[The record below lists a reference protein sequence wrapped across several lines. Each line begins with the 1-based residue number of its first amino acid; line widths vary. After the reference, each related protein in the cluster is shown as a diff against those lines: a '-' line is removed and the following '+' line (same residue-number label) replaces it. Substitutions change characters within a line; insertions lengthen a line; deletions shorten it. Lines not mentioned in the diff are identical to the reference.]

1 MKATIDGTYMEKVR
15 RSFMP
20 ELISMNAVM
29 AAMSPIMIYLM
40 MGRDMRA
47 MSPTEPLFWAI
58 MSVGVTAGFGLAY
71 PFNVWLVAQGMKH
84 GLMTARPEGSKFDL
98 KPASATAAGHEG
110 GAGHGQHAGHGSGHG
125 QQQSHHG
132 DGSHGMQAKAT
143 TPQLAALAGVTGLM
157 LVAGIAAPASSV
169 NMRLSAREVGGLM
182 MPPGMIMVHDT
193 SAEAMRDMAAVL
205 PREVAFHAAKDARG
219 DRPLVPVRVD
229 PDETKVFQITASVTQ
244 WNILGNIAVNAYAY
258 NGQIPGPRL
267 ALTQGDKIRIEFHN
281 ELPEPSTMHWHGL
294 IVPNE
299 IDGLSN
305 ITSPPV
311 PPGAA
316 TPMPSPSSN
325 REHTSITATTTR
337 TGSRGLGCTARSP
350 LPQPM
355 PRRR

>member
-1 MKATIDGTYMEKVR
+1 
-15 RSFMP
+15 
-20 ELISMNAVM
+20 
-29 AAMSPIMIYLM
+29 
-40 MGRDMRA
+40 
-47 MSPTEPLFWAI
+47 
-58 MSVGVTAGFGLAY
+58 
-71 PFNVWLVAQGMKH
+71 
-84 GLMTARPEGSKFDL
+84 
-98 KPASATAAGHEG
+98 
-110 GAGHGQHAGHGSGHG
+110 
-125 QQQSHHG
+125 
-132 DGSHGMQAKAT
+132 MQAKAT